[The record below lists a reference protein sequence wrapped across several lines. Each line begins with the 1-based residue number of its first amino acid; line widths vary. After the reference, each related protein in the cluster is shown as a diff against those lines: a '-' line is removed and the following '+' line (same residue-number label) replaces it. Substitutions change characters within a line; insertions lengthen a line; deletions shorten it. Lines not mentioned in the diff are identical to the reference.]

1 MSSVTAES
9 KKLVLIKNPRNCKER
24 ENNKAYYREKFFSS
38 KMKKDHAEK
47 ERKYKVAINIIGVR
61 QEYGACGRLACRA
74 GNESIAAEKREWE
87 YKKESMGIVFEKYQK
102 QEFNKNTA
110 SSIPTPLPITE
121 PEFDSEP
128 KDANSPECH
137 DDTNTYLNLHQSQV
151 EVVDSWE
158 ELC

>member
-1 MSSVTAES
+1 MSSVATES

-38 KMKKDHAEK
+38 KMKKDHADK

-74 GNESIAAEKREWE
+74 GNESRAAEKREWE
-87 YKKESMGIVFEKYQK
+87 YKKESMTVVFEKYHK
-102 QEFNKNTA
+102 QEITENTP
-110 SSIPTPLPITE
+110 SSTE

-128 KDANSPECH
+128 KDINSPESH
-137 DDTNTYLNLHQSQV
+137 NDKNTHLNLNQSQV

-158 ELC
+158 DLC